1 MATDVKVPAA
11 GESISEVVIGAW
23 LKSVGDA
30 VAADEPV
37 VELETDKATLVLPAP
52 VAGVLTEQ
60 LCAEGDTVAV
70 GDVIARIDETQAAA
84 AAAPAAEPAAEAP
97 AAQPAA
103 APAPARPA
111 PEAPP
116 AAAGARPATA
126 VAEAPAGVPA
136 ASVMPAAQRLLSE
149 HGLSADAVP
158 ATGPRGRLRK
168 EDV

>member
-37 VELETDKATLVLPAP
+37 VELETDKATLELPAP

-60 LCAEGDTVAV
+60 LFAEGDTVAV

-84 AAAPAAEPAAEAP
+84 
-97 AAQPAA
+97 
-103 APAPARPA
+103 
-111 PEAPP
+111 
-116 AAAGARPATA
+116 
-126 VAEAPAGVPA
+126 
-136 ASVMPAAQRLLSE
+136 
-149 HGLSADAVP
+149 
-158 ATGPRGRLRK
+158 
-168 EDV
+168 